1 MLAAA
6 YLDDARTGSHME
18 FEPSV
23 SSVRMYGTYK
33 SWWFTG
39 ILYLALAI
47 ILSLAIFEEPT
58 IGHFQAFAL
67 NQFWATVRCE
77 IEIFLF
83 CFFFNKRVFR
93 SS

>member
-18 FEPSV
+18 FEPTV
-23 SSVRMYGTYK
+23 SSVRMYSTYK

-39 ILYLALAI
+39 ILYLALVI
-47 ILSLAIFEEPT
+47 ILALAIFEQPT
-58 IGHFQAFAL
+58 VPHFQAFAL
-67 NQFWATVRCE
+67 SQFWATVRVE
-77 IEIFLF
+77 EREKLITFLQ
-83 CFFFNKRVFR
+83 VDIFR

>member
-18 FEPSV
+18 FEPTV
-23 SSVRMYGTYK
+23 SSVRMYSTYK

-39 ILYLALAI
+39 ILYLALVI
-47 ILSLAIFEEPT
+47 ILTLAIFEQPT
-58 IGHFQAFAL
+58 VPHFQAFAL
-67 NQFWATVRCE
+67 NQFWATVSE
-77 IEIFLF
+77 KLNTFLQ
-83 CFFFNKRVFR
+83 VDIFR